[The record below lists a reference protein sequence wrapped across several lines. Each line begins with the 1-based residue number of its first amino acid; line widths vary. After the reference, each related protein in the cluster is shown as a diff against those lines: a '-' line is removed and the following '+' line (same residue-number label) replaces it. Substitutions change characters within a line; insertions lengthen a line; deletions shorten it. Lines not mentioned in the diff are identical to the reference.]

1 MYCDFGG
8 DLQFSDALWATKKQR
23 IIDLFMDKYPRR
35 SRSTMTALAC
45 NSYTPVEIIEFI
57 LKSSSDLVYQWGG
70 WSEKIEDRLKGKKRD
85 AMRYAKL
92 YLPKNEEE
100 LNDHEKS
107 LIHDYLYLTGQ
118 RESCIKIFESPPV
131 TSEQGEGS
139 NNPSFSLP
147 AISLIPLGLLA
158 VTAWMLLAAIFTT

>member
-8 DLQFSDALWATKKQR
+8 DLQFSGALWATERQH

-35 SRSTMTALAC
+35 SRSVMTALAC
-45 NSYTPVEIIEFI
+45 NSHTPVEIIEFI
-57 LKSSSDLVYQWGG
+57 SRNSGDLVFQWGD
-70 WSEKIEDRLKGKKRD
+70 WNKKIEDRLKSKKRN

-92 YLPKNEEE
+92 YLSENEEE

-118 RESCIKIFESPPV
+118 RESCIKIFESPSV
-131 TSEQGEGS
+131 AGKREEGFD
-139 NNPSFSLP
+139 NPSFSLP
-147 AISLIPLGLLA
+147 ATSFIPLALLA
-158 VTAWMLLAAIFTT
+158 VFAYLVALQP